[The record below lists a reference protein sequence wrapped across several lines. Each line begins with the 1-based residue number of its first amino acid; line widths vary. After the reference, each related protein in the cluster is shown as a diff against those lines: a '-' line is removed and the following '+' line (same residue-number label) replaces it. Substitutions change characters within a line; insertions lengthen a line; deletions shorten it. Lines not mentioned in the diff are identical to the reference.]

1 MKTVTVA
8 ALLLLAMRPGLQ
20 AAEAEPKKIQEAL
33 NKVDVGF
40 FLLLDKKEQE
50 KANAEALNKVD
61 RSLPPAD
68 KKEEQARRQKRL
80 Q

>member
-61 RSLPPAD
+61 RSASPPAD
-68 KKEEQARRQKRL
+68 KKEEQARRQN